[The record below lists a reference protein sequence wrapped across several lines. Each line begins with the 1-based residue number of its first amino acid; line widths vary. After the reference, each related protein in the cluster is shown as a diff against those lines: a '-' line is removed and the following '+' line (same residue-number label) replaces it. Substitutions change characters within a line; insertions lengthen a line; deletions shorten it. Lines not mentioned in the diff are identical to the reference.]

1 MIHAHLLEA
10 GMAIAEADLNLGDR
24 VVYPNQGVCRVVGT
38 IEMEISGHREVFTK
52 LSREED
58 DAAVLVPQGRANK
71 IGLRK
76 VANASE
82 IEEVFSYLSTPIEG
96 LELDWKI
103 RHRVHGEKMNEG
115 GLIDLAQVVK
125 SLAALSVLRV
135 LPTKERELYD
145 NARHLLVCEISAST
159 GMSAACAEDAV
170 DFSLFPPG
178 EKKIILSNKI
188 EKVFADDEDI
198 NDFALDDELTS
209 GEIEKDLFEELSDEA
224 TDSPSHSPEK
234 KTSPK
239 KERSTASRSTSPKKT
254 DSPKK
259 TQAKAKTAK
268 PVKTKTATKRTTTA
282 AKKSPSRSK
291 TQSSREK

>member
-1 MIHAHLLEA
+1 
-10 GMAIAEADLNLGDR
+10 MAIAEADLNLGDR

-38 IEMEISGHREVFTK
+38 VEMEISGHREVFTK

-76 VANASE
+76 VASASE
-82 IEEVFSYLSTPIEG
+82 IKEVFSYLSAPIEG

-125 SLAALSVLRV
+125 GLAALSVLRV

-145 NARHLLVCEISAST
+145 NARHLLVGEISAST
-159 GMSAACAEDAV
+159 GISAACAEDAV

-178 EKKIILSNKI
+178 EKRINVPDKM
-188 EKVFADDEDI
+188 EKVFAGDDDI
-198 NDFALDDELTS
+198 DDLALDDDLTS
-209 GEIEKDLFEELSDEA
+209 GEMEKNLFEELSDEA
-224 TDSPSHSPEK
+224 TESPSDLPEK
-234 KTSPK
+234 KIGPK
-239 KERSTASRSTSPKKT
+239 KERRTANKSTSPKKA

-259 TQAKAKTAK
+259 LQAKTKTTK
-268 PVKTKTATKRTTTA
+268 PVKTKTATQRTTTA
-282 AKKSPSRSK
+282 AKKSPSRAK
-291 TQSSREK
+291 IQSSREK